1 MIGQAAMLE
10 IESIFAQ
17 LGIPLDEQTFF
28 RDLLGSFGFELDD
41 ASQIISFPSWWKA
54 ENSKRKRD
62 VSDQLELGSHT
73 KRPRETKISALVP
86 DVLGN
91 IFGFLDLPDM
101 KCCRLTTSSWCKI
114 IDAVLI
120 QHLKVESRSV
130 FPTHKWLKDH
140 PKIQR
145 LSIGSMSGQRILD
158 PWKHSKGL
166 PSSITSLKFDCNIS
180 EPFWSDHVKDLQIR
194 FLEVMC
200 DPSAFRNIVHLWIEV
215 RTPIDLS
222 MAFQLVD
229 PHLSIKVTYNPNG
242 YLRRALAE
250 SLQTIPLPSQITSLG
265 IDIHSTLPIAL
276 DAFVNVVQLC
286 LTNCCTTSNFFQ
298 LENLK
303 SNTINWERDVY
314 RAPKLKIL
322 HILGE
327 IDEPHPTRLIPN
339 VTHLHRAFDF
349 DHLSGLVDSL
359 PNLIVL
365 ELSDRFS
372 RAYFLH
378 PLLQLGTFRKLILNM
393 YYNCDA
399 DSLFVPECCT
409 EIEITCQDKD
419 NCGLDNCNCD
429 VTSFQNWKI
438 GFVSHHV
445 KSITLWDWPTE
456 IKEGAIAESTQ
467 VIFAGKSFP
476 TDPRKIL
483 PHISRLMF
491 RDPMLGQLVR
501 DQMQTQEVID
511 HFLEKHP
518 DNANV
523 ITINL
528 EQPTHIF
535 NVDDPSEL
543 DRNDQFDDDIMQY
556 MSQKDDVDFEVFRA
570 LWQSE
575 DECDVQK

>member
-17 LGIPLDEQTFF
+17 LGIPLNEQTFVC
-28 RDLLGSFGFELDD
+28 DLLESFGFEFDD
-41 ASQIISFPSWWKA
+41 ESKIIAFPSWWKA
-54 ENSKRKRD
+54 PKSKRKRD
-62 VSDQLELGSHT
+62 APDHFELGLHT
-73 KRPRETKISALVP
+73 KRSRETKISALVP
-86 DVLGN
+86 DVLGI
-91 IFGFLDLPDM
+91 IFGFLDLPNM

-114 IDAVLI
+114 IDAILI
-120 QHLKVESRSV
+120 QHLQVKSRSV

-145 LSIGSMSGQRILD
+145 LSIGSMSGQRMLD
-158 PWKHSKGL
+158 PWTHSKGL
-166 PSSITSLKFDCNIS
+166 PASITSLKFDCNIS
-180 EPFWSDHVKDLQIR
+180 ERFWSDHVQDLHIR
-194 FLEVMC
+194 LLEVMC
-200 DPSAFRNIVHLWIEV
+200 PPSAFQNIVQLWIE
-215 RTPIDLS
+215 TPTPVDLS
-222 MAFQLVD
+222 MAFRLVD
-229 PHLSIKVTYNPNG
+229 LHLSIQYTYPIDEFKRNW
-242 YLRRALAE
+242 ALTQ
-250 SLQTIPLPSQITSLG
+250 SLQTIPLPSQITSL
-265 IDIHSTLPIAL
+265 DITGSMSQPIAL

-286 LTNCCTTSNFFQ
+286 LTNCCTTSNFVQ

-303 SNTINWERDVY
+303 LDTFNWDQHLL
-314 RAPKLKIL
+314 RAPTLKKL
-322 HILGE
+322 HILGP
-327 IDEPHPTRLIPN
+327 IYGSFSMSPIVS
-339 VTHLHRAFDF
+339 VTQLHLTDPDNIFELLA
-349 DHLSGLVDSL
+349 LL

-365 ELSDRFS
+365 ELDRIDWDFFS
-372 RAYFLH
+372 LH
-378 PLLQLGTFRKLILNM
+378 LQEKLGTVRKLILHVD
-393 YYNCDA
+393 YCGIG
-399 DSLFVPECCT
+399 DSFIVPECCT